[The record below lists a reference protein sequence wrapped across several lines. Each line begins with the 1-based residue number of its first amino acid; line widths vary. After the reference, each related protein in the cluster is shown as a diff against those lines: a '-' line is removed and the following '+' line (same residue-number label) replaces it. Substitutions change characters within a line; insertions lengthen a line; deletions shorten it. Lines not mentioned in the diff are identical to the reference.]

1 MNEKRT
7 DQVDFDRWRKGVAKE
22 YKEID
27 KEYEKE
33 LKARG
38 KTTGT
43 KLVPLVG
50 LDSYINGRIGKPYP
64 RSTDDCN
71 SLLVEQIRSQVAEG
85 IEELLARA
93 KFDPQKNS
101 ETNADSDLW
110 QIKRKGKVIYFESM
124 RWKVDEE
131 FADRIEQG
139 LWSKLQS
146 KNQKIRKNAEA
157 DLTKFLQSYTAT
169 EQADAIDALAR
180 ISETAAGYLELL
192 WRKSP
197 EEVRPIA
204 GGLSQWPVNLSLEGG
219 AEGKRRLYRSGFART
234 YIMDLGVNT
243 SPTVPGILFTG
254 RKGSK
259 GKNES
264 PFPIAANLLYRDLIT
279 LREQHEHF
287 FFKST
292 QWKKKL
298 LNLDYPI
305 SEKNVDDWWKV
316 ALEWLVEIWKNEDP
330 RPLTFW
336 PLIHYIYFEHALLFM
351 YEEPLPTKAKS
362 HVFVAMIGGNLHIR
376 IFNHFGEQVID
387 KGESMLNSSVDL
399 DDLRKLFESG
409 SAPDISK
416 WSQNEKQKI
425 IDQVI
430 SISGHT
436 VDPTTLDKIKCWNPG
451 DLRRKILHS
460 NLKEHFCALPKTVNA
475 NNAEKPEK
483 S

>member
-264 PFPIAANLLYRDLIT
+264 PFPIAANLLYRDLIA

-336 PLIHYIYFEHALLFM
+336 PLIH
-351 YEEPLPTKAKS
+351 
-362 HVFVAMIGGNLHIR
+362 
-376 IFNHFGEQVID
+376 
-387 KGESMLNSSVDL
+387 
-399 DDLRKLFESG
+399 
-409 SAPDISK
+409 
-416 WSQNEKQKI
+416 
-425 IDQVI
+425 
-430 SISGHT
+430 
-436 VDPTTLDKIKCWNPG
+436 
-451 DLRRKILHS
+451 
-460 NLKEHFCALPKTVNA
+460 
-475 NNAEKPEK
+475 
-483 S
+483 